1 MPASMKSRV
10 VSAVIGLCVAAG
22 ALANPGRQDAPGSG
36 PLLGELRA
44 ALESGELEKAVR
56 AGEKAVAADPRNS
69 EANDLLGRAYGLT
82 AQNSQLLEQVRL
94 AKKARECFARAV
106 ELDAS
111 NAAAL
116 SDLARYDMR
125 APALLGGGKKK
136 ARAAA
141 ERVLALDPARGHV
154 LLGELAE
161 RQKDPPQAEAQFRLA
176 MAVDA
181 GSQRGRK
188 ALSDFLAA
196 RRRYP
201 EARALWVSAPGTD
214 LPVALA
220 GYELAGIA
228 LDSGEGLPAALE
240 DLESALMQAVPGE
253 SPTRAELHERLAR
266 VYERLGHR
274 AEAAGE
280 LQTALALA
288 PGRADWRK
296 ALARLEK

>member
-1 MPASMKSRV
+1 MRSRV
-10 VSAVIGLCVAAG
+10 
-22 ALANPGRQDAPGSG
+22 ALAAVWLCTATAALADPGRQDAPGRD
-36 PLLGELRA
+36 PLLGEVRA
-44 ALESGELEKAVR
+44 ALESGELATAVR
-56 AGEKAVAADPRNS
+56 EAEKAVAADPRNS
-69 EANDLLGRAYGLT
+69 EALDLLGRAYGLT
-82 AQNSQLLEQVRL
+82 AQDSQLLEQVRL

-106 ELDAS
+106 ELDPS

-161 RQKDPPQAEAQFRLA
+161 RQKDPAQAEAQFRLA
-176 MAVDA
+176 MAADA

-196 RRRYP
+196 RRKYP
-201 EARALWVSAPGTD
+201 EARALWVSTPGVD
-214 LPVALA
+214 LSVALA

-228 LDSGEGLPAALE
+228 LEAGEGLPAALE